1 MSNYQK
7 WTPEEAALLKD
18 RAASSTV
25 QELAEELGRP
35 VKMVRWKVKKLGLTT
50 KDGRSKG
57 GGVPRTVWTAERL
70 AYLRDNASTL
80 PVAEM
85 ADYLGV
91 SSKQVASA
99 LAHYRI
105 PGRGRGRKH
114 TPDEIERRVAS
125 LRGAVKVDP
134 DEPRECARCG
144 KVVVPHKYPSES
156 GVSSRLCPACRKTDL
171 AERRYG
177 LEPGGLQ
184 ALLEAQ
190 GGLCAL
196 CSTDLTQTKMHVDHD
211 HSCCTGRRKACGKC
225 VRGLL
230 CVACNLLEGQ
240 MVAYLERGGSVERL
254 LAYSHR

>member
-1 MSNYQK
+1 M
-7 WTPEEAALLKD
+7 
-18 RAASSTV
+18 
-25 QELAEELGRP
+25 LGRP

-70 AYLRDNASTL
+70 AYLRANASTL

-91 SSKQVASA
+91 SSRQVASA

-105 PGRGRGRKH
+105 TGRGRSRKH
-114 TPDEIERRVAS
+114 TPDEVERRVES

-134 DEPRECARCG
+134 GEPRECARCG
-144 KVVVPHKYPSES
+144 KVEVPHRYPSERS
-156 GVSSRLCPACRKTDL
+156 VNTRLCTACRKVVL

-184 ALLEAQ
+184 ALLKAQ

-211 HSCCTGRRKACGKC
+211 HACCSHGRKMCGKC

-230 CVACNLLEGQ
+230 CAACNLLEGQ
-240 MVAYLERGGSVERL
+240 MSAYLERGGSVERL